1 MTIPERAADEAIQI
15 ANDNSH
21 GYDQANRWGPD
32 YDCSALIIHCYK
44 DAGVPLTSTYTGNM
58 KKDFLAHGFKDV
70 KSHVNLATG
79 AGLQKGDVLLNEQY
93 HTAMYVGD
101 GKLVHATGNENG
113 GVTGGKPGDQTGREI
128 CVAPYFNHNKGW
140 DCVLRYEGAAPDE
153 PEAPKDDPD
162 TYVVKPGDSL
172 WQIAVNHGMDVHE
185 LAKLNGLDLNRYIYP
200 GQVLKLAP
208 DAEDTEKPTADDGN
222 YTVKPGDSLWQIA
235 QDQLGNGWRWPKIA
249 DANNLKF
256 PYIIHPGDRLK
267 IPREER

>member
-1 MTIPERAADEAIQI
+1 MTIPERAADEAIRI
-15 ANDNSH
+15 AQDNSY

-32 YDCSALIIHCYK
+32 SFDCSSLVIHCYK

-128 CVAPYFNHNKGW
+128 CVAPYFNHTHGW
-140 DCVLRYEGAAPDE
+140 DYVLRYEGPDSGHE
-153 PEAPKDDPD
+153 EAPG
-162 TYVVKPGDSL
+162 TYTVKQGDSL
-172 WQIAVNHGMDVHE
+172 WSIAMSHGTTVAE
-185 LAKLNGLDLNRYIYP
+185 LCRLNNLDPNKYIYP

-235 QDQLGNGWRWPKIA
+235 QDQLGNGWCWPKIA
-249 DANNLKF
+249 SANNIEY

-267 IPREER
+267 IPREEK